1 MDAGAYDVLIESDWN
16 LKDIDLHGGNFVF
29 FVLIESDWN
38 LKKDMNIE
46 SVEDA
51 AVLIESDWN
60 LKRSL
65 PMSSMRIWQS
75 INRIRLEFKDVIW
88 IVQKKSGS
96 INRIRLEFKA
106 GFYLQY
112 VIRNKVLIESDWN
125 LKDFLNIP
133 Y

>member
-16 LKDIDLHGGNFVF
+16 LKDIDLHGGNFAF
-29 FVLIESDWN
+29 F
-38 LKKDMNIE
+38 
-46 SVEDA
+46 
-51 AVLIESDWN
+51 VLIESDWN